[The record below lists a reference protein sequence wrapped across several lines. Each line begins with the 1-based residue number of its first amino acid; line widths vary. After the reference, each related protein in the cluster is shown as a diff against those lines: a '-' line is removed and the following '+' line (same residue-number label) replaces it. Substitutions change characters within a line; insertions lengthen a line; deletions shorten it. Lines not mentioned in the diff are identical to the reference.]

1 MRLHKVF
8 HNGRELRAGWR
19 LLVFCLLVFVF
30 GYAMHFVVKRL
41 PLPDYPGLHPV
52 GIIVDDAVLLL
63 IALAATALMARFEH
77 RSFAVYGL
85 PRIRD
90 LFGRMFWRG
99 TVWGLVMPSAIILLI
114 FFGGG
119 YHVHGLNLTGTELLK
134 FASLWI
140 LANLLIGLSEEILF
154 RGYFIHACRW
164 HRLLGGGSTGIDWF
178 RRAALLHEAA

>member
-1 MRLHKVF
+1 LRNIF

-19 LLVFCLLVFVF
+19 LLLFCLLVFVF
-30 GYAMHFVVKRL
+30 GYAMHFVMKQL
-41 PLPDYPGLHPV
+41 PLPEYPSLHPL

-99 TVWGLVMPSAIILLI
+99 TAWGLVMPSAIILLI
-114 FFGGG
+114 FFRRG
-119 YHVHGLNLTGTELLK
+119 YHVHGLN
-134 FASLWI
+134 
-140 LANLLIGLSEEILF
+140 
-154 RGYFIHACRW
+154 
-164 HRLLGGGSTGIDWF
+164 
-178 RRAALLHEAA
+178 